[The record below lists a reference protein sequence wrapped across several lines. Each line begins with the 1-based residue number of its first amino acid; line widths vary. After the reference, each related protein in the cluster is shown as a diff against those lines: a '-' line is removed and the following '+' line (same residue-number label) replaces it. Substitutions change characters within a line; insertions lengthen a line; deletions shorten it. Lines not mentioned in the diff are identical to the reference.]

1 MVKQLLVSGSVDFL
15 TQNLGSAGNSQLSNL
30 ISQGVTG
37 RLNFLSSLSTS
48 SGDNLIG
55 LNLCLSFCFF
65 NNGLATLFACS
76 RLYNNRHWVADV
88 VAGAGFGILS
98 VELAYLTYFPIRNA
112 IARRI
117 NLKASDRLVIAPTLS
132 PEGGGLYLSWKF

>member
-65 NNGLATLFACS
+65 NNGLATLFALGHDDLRLGTCS
-76 RLYNNRHWVADV
+76 
-88 VAGAGFGILS
+88 GFDRSAFFLGFFQSMFAAISCGKAVSYLFLPLFDCS
-98 VELAYLTYFPIRNA
+98 IERWPNELHGDPGTKEEHDHL
-112 IARRI
+112 
-117 NLKASDRLVIAPTLS
+117 
-132 PEGGGLYLSWKF
+132 